1 MTKSTTSPEKI
12 NIIRTFAPGWFASV
26 MGTAVM
32 VIAIFVFR
40 AYVPMADAL
49 QLFFLGLSLL
59 MMIIFLI
66 PWVLRWLLYF
76 ADAKKELHHPITSAF
91 FPTMPISLII
101 WGIALEK
108 AGPLFLSHEA
118 IVPVLQGL
126 WIAGTVGIALFA
138 FIILRIHFLGGYAQW
153 QSANLGWLIPPVSA
167 LIVPLLGMSLAV
179 EYTGTTMGEANFIVS
194 LIFLGVGSFL
204 FIFVMG
210 AVFTRYIFHD
220 LLPAH
225 LAPTSWIGVA
235 PTSILSIIV
244 IKMLKPATLFFEAPP
259 EASVVLGVLF
269 KITAVSLWGFAFFW
283 LLFAAT
289 LTIGHHKKVA
299 IPYAMSWWAFA
310 FPLGSFV
317 VATGVMFG
325 AMGSSF
331 FLWVGLTALAV
342 FGVIWL
348 IVAGRTVKAAVS
360 REIFA
365 PH

>member
-1 MTKSTTSPEKI
+1 MSETTTSPEKI

-32 VIAIFVFR
+32 VIAVFVFR
-40 AYVPMADAL
+40 KYVPMADAL
-49 QLFFLGLSLL
+49 QLFFLALSLL
-59 MMIIFLI
+59 MMVVFLV
-66 PWVLRWLLYF
+66 PWTLRWLLYF
-76 ADAKKELHHPITSAF
+76 DDAKQELHHPVTSAF
-91 FPTMPISLII
+91 YPTMPISLII

-108 AGPLFLSHEA
+108 AGPLFLSHET
-118 IVPVLQGL
+118 ILPILQGL
-126 WIAGTVGIALFA
+126 WIAGTVGITIFA
-138 FIILRIHFLGGYAQW
+138 FIILRIHFLEGYAQW
-153 QSANLGWLIPPVSA
+153 KSANLGWLIPPVSA

-179 EYTGTTMGEANFIVS
+179 EYAGTAMGDTNFIIS

-204 FIFVMG
+204 FLFVMG

-225 LAPTSWIGVA
+225 LAPTAWIGVA
-235 PTSILSIIV
+235 PTAILSV
-244 IKMLKPATLFFEAPP
+244 IMVKMVKPTMLFFDAPA
-259 EASVVLGVLF
+259 EVGAVLGVLS

-283 LLFAAT
+283 LLFVVT
-289 LTIGHHKKVA
+289 LTAGHHKKVA

-325 AMGSSF
+325 AMGSAF
-331 FLWVGLTALAV
+331 FLWVGLIALAV
-342 FGVIWL
+342 FGVVWL
-348 IVAGRTVKAAVS
+348 IVAVRTAKATIS

-365 PH
+365 